1 MVVLGFFSPDGTV
14 KEEHVHYEK
23 QDPRHNF
30 VVCEEECLLED
41 IVEQF
46 APPAGMVLDLTC
58 LQGTSRLSVR
68 YSTPCT

>member
-1 MVVLGFFSPDGTV
+1 MCICRQHAHTVYHVVVLGFISPDGTV

-23 QDPRHNF
+23 QDPRH

-41 IVEQF
+41 IVEHF

-58 LQGTSRLSVR
+58 LQGTS
-68 YSTPCT
+68 